1 MLIYY
6 INFIHIAYVGK
17 RGLWKLPVQ
26 VSIHLSFTTR
36 LYKFTNNLYQ
46 KFTFFFITDL
56 TEETYVEY
64 DMIRESQLI
73 LDDDDDGVDEL
84 KRHTAQPCDNVVKQ
98 RRLSFDDYSEGG
110 VYNELR
116 YNS

>member
-1 MLIYY
+1 
-6 INFIHIAYVGK
+6 
-17 RGLWKLPVQ
+17 
-26 VSIHLSFTTR
+26 
-36 LYKFTNNLYQ
+36 
-46 KFTFFFITDL
+46 
-56 TEETYVEY
+56 
-64 DMIRESQLI
+64 MIRESQLI
-73 LDDDDDGVDEL
+73 LDDDDDGDDEL